1 MKILDWDIPEN
12 DDREP
17 TELTINVMQKAIDK
31 LKSGDFDYY

>member
-17 TELTINVMQKAIDK
+17 TELTINVMQKV
-31 LKSGDFDYY
+31 KSGDFDYYLR